1 MPSVIDAILNQLCNC
16 LRFVGLPVEQWGL
29 EDWPTWVRVILASA
43 IALVL
48 LDVTLMVATLIYQGL
63 MLAFGH

>member
-1 MPSVIDAILNQLCNC
+1 MCNC

-29 EDWPTWVRVILASA
+29 EDWPTWVRFILASA

-48 LDVTLMVATLIYQGL
+48 LDVTLMVATLFYQGL
-63 MLAFGH
+63 MLAFGR

>member
-16 LRFVGLPVEQWGL
+16 LRFVGLPVEQWRL
-29 EDWPTWVRVILASA
+29 EDWPTWVRFILASA

-48 LDVTLMVATLIYQGL
+48 LDVTLMVATLFYQGL
-63 MLAFGH
+63 MLAFGR